1 MGESMATQRK
11 KPTIAAPLG
20 IHELELALLREEI
33 AAKDWELRTA
43 ARELDVIKRVLK
55 KVDWPKDYLPLVEAV
70 TDCNSHLTKVVAN
83 KDTTRLAAAHTQLED
98 AIFALRDK
106 LYK

>member
-1 MGESMATQRK
+1 MATQRK
-11 KPTIAAPLG
+11 KPTISAPLG

-33 AAKDWELRTA
+33 AAKDWELRVA
-43 ARELDVIKRVLK
+43 ARELNLIKRILK
-55 KVDWPKDYLPLVEAV
+55 KIDWPKDYLPLVETVAKR
-70 TDCNSHLTKVVAN
+70 NAHLIKVVAN

-106 LYK
+106 LYR